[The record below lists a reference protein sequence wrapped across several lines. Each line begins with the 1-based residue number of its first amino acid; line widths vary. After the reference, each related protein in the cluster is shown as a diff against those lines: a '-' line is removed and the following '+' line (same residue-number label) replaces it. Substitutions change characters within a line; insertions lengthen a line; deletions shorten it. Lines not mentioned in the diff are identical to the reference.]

1 MGATEVNWITGGAVT
16 PVKDQG
22 QCGSCWAFS
31 TVASLEGAHFI
42 AKGELLSF
50 SEQQLIDCA
59 GLSSGYG
66 NHGCKGGLQQYGYKY
81 YEDGHKAELE
91 SVYTYFSGTTG
102 KKGKCMYDSASTT
115 AVTVTDFLG
124 VTADDQTQMKAALT
138 KQPLAVSIEADK
150 RIFQTYKSGGLDSWL
165 VKNSWNTTWGDAGY
179 IKLARVDGKGICGV
193 QMTPWAPTSN

>member
-1 MGATEVNWITGGAVT
+1 MLGYTGTRDAVKEATIFEESNATEVNWITGGAVT

-50 SEQQLIDCA
+50 SE
-59 GLSSGYG
+59 
-66 NHGCKGGLQQYGYKY
+66 QQYGYKY

-124 VTADDQTQMKAALT
+124 VTADDQTQMK
-138 KQPLAVSIEADK
+138 
-150 RIFQTYKSGGLDSWL
+150 
-165 VKNSWNTTWGDAGY
+165 
-179 IKLARVDGKGICGV
+179 
-193 QMTPWAPTSN
+193 

>member
-1 MGATEVNWITGGAVT
+1 M
-16 PVKDQG
+16 
-22 QCGSCWAFS
+22 
-31 TVASLEGAHFI
+31 VASLEGAHFI

-50 SEQQLIDCA
+50 SEQQLVDCA

-115 AVTVTDFLG
+115 AVGFGTDA
-124 VTADDQTQMKAALT
+124 T
-138 KQPLAVSIEADK
+138 S
-150 RIFQTYKSGGLDSWL
+150 GLDYWL
-165 VKNSWNTTWGDAGY
+165 VKNSWNTTRGDAGY